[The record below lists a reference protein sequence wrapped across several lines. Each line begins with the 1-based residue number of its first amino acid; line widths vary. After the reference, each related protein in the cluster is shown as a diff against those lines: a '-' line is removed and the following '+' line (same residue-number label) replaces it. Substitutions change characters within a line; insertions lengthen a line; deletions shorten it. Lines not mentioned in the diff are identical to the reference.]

1 MHYFF
6 EYYEPYS
13 CSVGRSSMNL
23 QQLDHLLALAE
34 TGSFSRASE
43 KVHLTQPAL
52 SRSIQ
57 MLEQELGL
65 PLVDRIGKRNELTPF
80 GAMVL
85 ERAKR
90 ISMEAHEMRRSA
102 LLFTEGL
109 AGTLHIGL
117 GGAPNAVFS
126 SPLLIHMLRHH
137 PRVRLQ
143 LHSGSAE
150 VHGAALRTRALD
162 AMVVTYRAVV
172 PREDLSTQVLPTMR
186 SGFVCRRGHPLL
198 AKRKAPLRFED
209 LQRYPVVSTGVSD
222 DIARLLVE
230 RYGDGA
236 NRQQW
241 LHVTCDEIGALVE
254 AVRSTDAIFLGVLAT
269 MRRLLDS
276 DELVELALHPSAG
289 LNAQFA
295 FMTLKGRTEAPALGI
310 VREFLSGLAQAE
322 SI

>member
-1 MHYFF
+1 
-6 EYYEPYS
+6 
-13 CSVGRSSMNL
+13 MNL

-34 TGSFSRASE
+34 TCTFSRASE

-65 PLVDRIGKRNELTPF
+65 PLVDQIGKRNELTPF
-80 GAMVL
+80 GAVVL

-102 LLFTEGL
+102 VLLTEG
-109 AGTLHIGL
+109 ATGTLHIGL
-117 GGAPNAVFS
+117 GGAPSAVFS
-126 SPLLIHMLRHH
+126 SPLLIHMLRHQ
-137 PRVRLQ
+137 PRVGLQ
-143 LHSGSAE
+143 LRSGSAD
-150 VHGAALRTRALD
+150 VHGAALRSRALD

-172 PREDLSTQVLPTMR
+172 PREDLRIEVLPTMR

-198 AKRKAPLRFED
+198 KRRKLRLAD
-209 LQRYPVVSTGVSD
+209 LRRYPVISTGVSD

-230 RYGDGA
+230 RYGSGA
-236 NRQQW
+236 NPQRW
-241 LHVTCDEIGALVE
+241 LHVTSDEIGALIE

-269 MRRLLDS
+269 TRRLLDS
-276 DELVELALHPSAG
+276 GELVELALEPSAD
-289 LNAQFA
+289 LSAQFA
-295 FMTLKGRTEAPALGI
+295 FITLEGRTEAPALGI

-322 SI
+322 KSLMACPTRT

>member
-1 MHYFF
+1 
-6 EYYEPYS
+6 
-13 CSVGRSSMNL
+13 MNL

-85 ERAKR
+85 DRAKR

-102 LLFTEGL
+102 ALLTEGM
-109 AGTLHIGL
+109 AGTLHIGF
-117 GGAPNAVFS
+117 GGAPSAVFS
-126 SPLLIHMLRHH
+126 SPLLIYMLRHH
-137 PRVRLQ
+137 PQVGLQ
-143 LHSGSAE
+143 LRSGSAE
-150 VHGAALRTRALD
+150 VHGAALRARALD

-172 PREDLSTQVLPTMR
+172 PQEDLNIEVLPTVR

-198 AKRKAPLRFED
+198 TRHRSAVRFEE
-209 LQRYPVVSTGVSD
+209 LRRYPLISTGVSD

-230 RYGDGA
+230 RHGGDA
-236 NRQQW
+236 NPQRW
-241 LHVTCDEIGALVE
+241 LHVTCDEIGALIE

-269 MRRLLDS
+269 TRELLVS
-276 DELVELALHPSAG
+276 GELVELTVDPTAELS
-289 LNAQFA
+289 AQFA
-295 FMTLKGRTEAPALGI
+295 FITLEGRTEAPALGL
-310 VREFLSGLAQAE
+310 VREFLSELAQKE
-322 SI
+322 KI